1 MAEVEGTGTVSV
13 NPKKWWVVGLLGLL
27 SIIAGVLA
35 LDAFA
40 LVVAGVLSMAN
51 VSLAVELESRSG
63 TRPRGG
69 EPLRTQAE

>member
-1 MAEVEGTGTVSV
+1 
-13 NPKKWWVVGLLGLL
+13 
-27 SIIAGVLA
+27 VLA

-63 TRPRGG
+63 TRRRGG
-69 EPLRTQAE
+69 EPLSTQAE